1 MYFHLGARHFT
12 ILQSYLHGESLL
24 KQHLPKD
31 TEKSQENRTLCLYHV
46 DYLIVCIRGCLSTPP
61 SLLAGGE
68 HRGSEALPPRR
79 PPWAGTSAR
88 AVPPSLPPAVLPQR
102 TRTSPGV
109 SSWCVRK
116 LARCALPGGHPMP
129 PCSHNNTNGG
139 WKGVWIGHV
148 RVFQMTE
155 FKSQRW
161 RTGHGKIK
169 ISNSLK
175 KAVGELP
182 WWSNG

>member
-1 MYFHLGARHFT
+1 M
-12 ILQSYLHGESLL
+12 EKCLL

-31 TEKSQENRTLCLYHV
+31 TEKFQENRTLCLYHI
-46 DYLIVCIRGCLSTPP
+46 DYLIVCIRGCLSSTSP
-61 SLLAGGE
+61 SPLAGGE
-68 HRGSEALPPRR
+68 HRGSEASLPRHPL
-79 PPWAGTSAR
+79 WAGTSGR
-88 AVPPSLPPAVLPQR
+88 AAPVCLPPAVLPQR

-109 SSWCVRK
+109 SSWCMRQ
-116 LARCALPGGHPMP
+116 LARCVLPGHHPTP
-129 PCSHNNTNGG
+129 PCSHSNTSSG

-161 RTGHGKIK
+161 RTGRGKVK

-175 KAVGELP
+175 KAIGELP
-182 WWSNG
+182 W